1 MKVTLLI
8 TENERLIHINEGL
21 MRENSTLKY
30 ISLIIR
36 SISNNPQVGQMT

>member
-21 MRENSTLKY
+21 MRENE
-30 ISLIIR
+30 
-36 SISNNPQVGQMT
+36 SIKNILSYNN